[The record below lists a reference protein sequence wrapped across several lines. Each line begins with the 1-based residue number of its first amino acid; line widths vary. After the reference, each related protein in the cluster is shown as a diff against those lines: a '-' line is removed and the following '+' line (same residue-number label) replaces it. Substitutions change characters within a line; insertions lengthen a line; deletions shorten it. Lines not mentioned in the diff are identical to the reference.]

1 MGKFYTVSMTFFVT
15 INMLAFGVQ
24 CEECEEWLKRKGKS
38 DKIKCNKN
46 PGITV
51 ITILIVYLNI
61 KYVIITTTSH
71 NIINFLFYFHIELKL
86 QQNLEHVSRLK

>member
-1 MGKFYTVSMTFFVT
+1 MKSVSDRSKVKMGKFYTVSMTFFVT

-51 ITILIVYLNI
+51 ITIIICILI
-61 KYVIITTTSH
+61 
-71 NIINFLFYFHIELKL
+71 
-86 QQNLEHVSRLK
+86 

>member
-1 MGKFYTVSMTFFVT
+1 MGKFYTDSMTFFVT

-38 DKIKCNKN
+38 DKIKCNMN

-51 ITILIVYLNI
+51 IAIIIVYV